1 MSESPPFQSPFHSPL
16 SELIIL
22 LVQFTA
28 GRSGDDVRLQ
38 GRDRERGGG
47 DYALRKCYLP
57 ARCTLYLQH
66 VLRSESLHQGAS
78 GKRSHSIRQSD
89 EQTISQR
96 EGEVG
101 LP

>member
-47 DYALRKCYLP
+47 GLRITQVLL
-57 ARCTLYLQH
+57 AGTMHTLLTTRAAKR
-66 VLRSESLHQGAS
+66 VFAS
-78 GKRSHSIRQSD
+78 GCVRQKKPFYQAKRR
-89 EQTISQR
+89 TNN
-96 EGEVG
+96 
-101 LP
+101 